1 MSIGQS
7 CSYEV
12 PFSGLVQADPSFDE
26 MKEVVVIKRM
36 RPSIHNQWKSDE
48 VCAYPLGKGQV
59 RDYWGGGGGGGGGS
73 GTGEGCGGE
82 ISGLTPL
89 H

>member
-1 MSIGQS
+1 M
-7 CSYEV
+7 
-12 PFSGLVQADPSFDE
+12 
-26 MKEVVVIKRM
+26 IKRM

-59 RDYWGGGGGGGGGS
+59 RDYWGGGCGSGDGGGGGG